1 MSLMRAPLWEYS
13 VEAIRAGL
21 RRIAESG
28 DVYIA
33 TLYLWTAPSTDVR
46 WSSVSLMWDTEE
58 RCAARS
64 AGQPEQDL
72 PGLRWSWQH
81 HQRGDG
87 EWWDRDSDP
96 VGHEALERW
105 ARGQGLWFEGVRD
118 AYDDAER
125 DLALE
130 LSDRLV
136 TGLIELISK
145 LHADGTVES
154 QFGRAIPFT
163 LIAHDSHQPFPEW
176 NQHANPPE
184 LYAQVAGYY
193 ESIWGPG

>member
-1 MSLMRAPLWEYS
+1 MSSMRAPLWEHTAGE
-13 VEAIRAGL
+13 VRAAL
-21 RRIAESG
+21 SQIAESG
-28 DVYIA
+28 DVYIV
-33 TLYLWTAPSTDVR
+33 TLYLWSAPSTDVR

-64 AGQPEQDL
+64 TGEPEQDL
-72 PGLRWSWQH
+72 AGLRWSWQH
-81 HQRGDG
+81 HQRAGR
-87 EWWDRDSDP
+87 EWWDPDSDP
-96 VGHEALERW
+96 AGHEMLERW
-105 ARGQGLWFEGVRD
+105 ARGQGLWFEGDRD

-125 DLALE
+125 DLALK

-136 TGLIELISK
+136 TGLIELIRE

-154 QFGRAIPFT
+154 EFGRAIPFT

-176 NQHANPPE
+176 NQDANPPE
-184 LYAQVAGYY
+184 LNTQVADYY